1 MELSAQSRIL
11 MIGSDQALSY
21 LIGRFAERCGYGI
34 SALQWIPSAAEAR
47 ALEPAAVLFQSL
59 ERLESSQTLV
69 KDLAECDVPVL
80 VCSSVAD
87 EARARELGAD
97 RCLLH
102 PLTYESL
109 LAALSAAIKWKHLI

>member
-21 LIGRFAERCGYGI
+21 LIGRFAERCGYGV

-59 ERLESSQTLV
+59 ERLESSQTLA

-109 LAALSAAIKWKHLI
+109 LTALSAAIKWKHLI